1 MTDESRAPGPGHA
14 EDEDAAAE
22 ERTSALLHR
31 IAMNMPSD
39 RVTLGALVEALGDRG
54 FAIVLLVLA
63 VPNSLPIPSPPGFS
77 TVFGVPLAFF
87 STQMMLGR
95 ASPWLPQR
103 MLRRTISRRD
113 FRLMVAKIL
122 PWLERLERYCRPR
135 GRALTGRTAERF
147 LGAVYLLLS
156 VLLALPIP
164 GGNFPPGLSMTIM
177 SLGLLEK
184 DGRMVAIGLAVA
196 AVAVAVVSFIA
207 VVSFHLIV
215 GLLQRFLP

>member
-1 MTDESRAPGPGHA
+1 MTDDMPLPGPRHA
-14 EDEDAAAE
+14 AGEDAAAE

-31 IAMNMPSD
+31 IAMDMPSD
-39 RVTLGALVEALGDRG
+39 RVALGALVEALGDRG

-87 STQMMLGR
+87 SAQMMLGR

-103 MLRRTISRRD
+103 MLRRTVSRRD

-184 DGRMVAIGLAVA
+184 DGRMVGIGLAVA
-196 AVAVAVVSFIA
+196 AVATAVVSFIA